1 MLISLKQPS
10 NKKEQVD
17 LMKSAFTCYLNR
29 VQALS
34 ESEFV
39 FVFVTTQI
47 EKDEKPPVQAWS
59 ESCSQRNDLTGS

>member
-1 MLISLKQPS
+1 
-10 NKKEQVD
+10 
-17 LMKSAFTCYLNR
+17 MKSAFTCSLNR

-34 ESEFV
+34 ESVFV
-39 FVFVTTQI
+39 FVFVTTHI